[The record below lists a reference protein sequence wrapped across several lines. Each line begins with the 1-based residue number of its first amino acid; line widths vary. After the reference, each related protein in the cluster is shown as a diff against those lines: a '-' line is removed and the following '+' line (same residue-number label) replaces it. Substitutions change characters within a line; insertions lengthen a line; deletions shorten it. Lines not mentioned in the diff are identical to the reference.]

1 MKYLLTVLVF
11 ALPGIALSQVSF
23 SGKVMAAGHQPLG
36 GATILLKNNQTSK
49 TTISNEAGRFS
60 FEAITAGEYILTV
73 SAIGHEE
80 YTRPIQV
87 NDDLARNGYTVLLT
101 GQSKELQTVEVL
113 GRSSTGYNSAYSF
126 SATKTAALNKDIP
139 QSITTVTKELI
150 SDRQAFNL
158 TDAVKTASGVTPA
171 SYYNQFTIRG
181 ISQNEEGVILNGM
194 RTRQYYFNQPLTAN
208 IERVEVIKGPASAT
222 FSSVDPG
229 GSINLVTK
237 KPLTVDRKEISLSV
251 GSFSTIRGTLDFTGP
266 LNTEKTLLYRIN
278 GAYQDAKSFRDLQF
292 QKALLISP
300 SFSYVPNHRTAV
312 NAELIYSNINS
323 RLDRG
328 QPIFGA
334 VEGKTNLNS
343 TPISFN
349 LGAPNDFFKS
359 KEVIFTGSLAHK
371 FTNHISFNVAY
382 MKQTWTEDLQEHRTT
397 NAFAVDI
404 NNQPIPTLAA
414 MQMVQRQQSWNTDN
428 VNSYFTFKMKTGAV
442 EHNLL
447 IGYDLLRT
455 HKQKGGGQNAA
466 RGFLLTNGKTI
477 NTYNPANQDQYQVI
491 TIDGIQM
498 PRPNVDH
505 FNLANPVYTIRNV
518 NDYVFTKSP
527 LSPALIESD
536 ALYIQEQLTWN
547 RFILLVSLRHDWF
560 TDITNY
566 KANNPIE
573 VKKSRVVPRVGLTYA
588 ITTNLNVYATYVEGF
603 QPQANTVTLLP
614 VAAPA
619 GSTFDPITSDLKE
632 LGLKAS
638 LFNNSIQV
646 NAALYE
652 INQRNL
658 LMNANDPANPD
669 LLVPRGAERSRGFEM
684 DVAGY
689 LLPNWQLNASYSYID
704 ATIRNDRDKSLIG
717 ARKQNTPVHSG
728 SVWTRYNFEQGS
740 LLKDLGIGIGFQ
752 YSGDKIPWF
761 TRAFTVPAYT
771 LLDAAIYYTPN
782 KSNMQIAL
790 NINNLTNEVYW
801 LGAQNYLRLFPGA
814 PRNVMLTATYKF

>member
-1 MKYLLTVLVF
+1 MKYLLTALIF
-11 ALPGIALSQVSF
+11 TLPGIALSQVSF
-23 SGKVMAAGHQPLG
+23 SGNVMAAGQQPLS

-49 TTISNEAGRFS
+49 TAVSNEAGQFS
-60 FEAITAGEYILTV
+60 FENVAAGEYTLTV
-73 SAIGHEE
+73 SAIGHEG
-80 YTRPIQV
+80 YTRLIRV
-87 NDDLARNGYTVLLT
+87 DDHLAKNGYTVLLT

-126 SATKTAALNKDIP
+126 SATKIAALNKDIP

-150 SDRQAFNL
+150 NDRQAFNL
-158 TDAVKTASGVTPA
+158 ADAVKTASGVTPA

-266 LNTEKTLLYRIN
+266 LNPEKTLLYRIN

-292 QKALLISP
+292 QKALLVSP
-300 SFSYVPNHRTAV
+300 SFSYVPNNRTAI
-312 NAELIYSNINS
+312 NAELIYSHINS

-334 VEGKTNLNS
+334 VDGQTNLNS

-359 KEVIFTGSLAHK
+359 KEVILTGSLAHQ
-371 FTNHISFNVAY
+371 FTSHISFNTAY

-404 NNQPIPTLAA
+404 HNQPIPTLAA

-428 VNSYFTFKMKTGAV
+428 VNSYFTFKVSTGAV
-442 EHNLL
+442 KHNLL

-466 RGFLLTNGKTI
+466 RGFVLTSGKTI
-477 NTYNPANQDQYQVI
+477 NTYNPDNQDQYQVI
-491 TIDGIQM
+491 TIDGVQM

-518 NDYVFTKSP
+518 NDYIFTKSP
-527 LSPALIESD
+527 LAPALIQSD

-566 KANNPIE
+566 KANNTIE
-573 VKKSRVVPRVGLTYA
+573 VKKSRIVPRVGLTYA
-588 ITTNLNVYATYVEGF
+588 VTTNINVYATYLEGF

-619 GSTFDPITSDLKE
+619 GSTFDPITSNLKE
-632 LGLKAS
+632 LGAKAS

-658 LMNANDPANPD
+658 LMNANDPNNSD
-669 LLVPRGAERSRGFEM
+669 LLVPRGVERSRGFEM
-684 DVAGY
+684 DIAGY

-704 ATIRNDRDKSLIG
+704 AEIRNDRDKSLIG

-728 SVWTRYNFEQGS
+728 SVWTRYNFKQQSG
-740 LLKDLGIGIGFQ
+740 LKDLGIGIGFQ

-782 KSNMQIAL
+782 KSNMQIAI
-790 NINNLTNEVYW
+790 NINNLTNEEYW